1 MSVSLFLRAE
11 VVQKYENMSTLP
23 SPRSKLPSV
32 RSSVHYASCTINHAK
47 IKIFGDY
54 YIVIPICINYF
65 KNRTKTW
72 CFVHPKPRSFPTSPS
87 TFLALFVDSTA
98 LYTPPVHVSAP
109 FCGRQCNPT
118 TARPRFGPFLWT
130 ALHFRHLPSTF

>member
-1 MSVSLFLRAE
+1 MIISMSVSLFLRAE

-32 RSSVHYASCTINHAK
+32 RSFVHYASCTINHAK

-65 KNRTKTW
+65 KNRT
-72 CFVHPKPRSFPTSPS
+72 P
-87 TFLALFVDSTA
+87 A
-98 LYTPPVHVSAP
+98 PP
-109 FCGRQCNPT
+109 
-118 TARPRFGPFLWT
+118 RPRFAPFLWT
-130 ALHFRHLPSTF
+130 ALHFRHLPSTFWAVFVTGTRLGVTTNKLIDRELREYPAWQGRQDTFLKL